1 MARWSADGK
10 EVAEEV
16 RAALLPGGAL
26 PPGPAEA
33 YVHIRAGIGSLL
45 GDTHVLVAGGRV
57 RVVGRRTSLD
67 PLTETE
73 LAGRPRLDDSGYRP
87 VLILPTRDGDQRV
100 EVTSLEEPAVED
112 LLGELPPV
120 SLGAR
125 GGTWNAPGAATPGA
139 SAPASSPDG
148 ELPDLA
154 TARAAL
160 IGSLARRLKQRRA
173 ELVARRHARKTAS
186 LDHRAGVHRGAP
198 PPSPRGGTASAPG
211 SAPGSSGGP
220 RSGRS
225 DERWRARHEGAAR
238 RAAKREA
245 AVVSNAPPP
254 APLLARLAVVAI
266 AGVVV
271 FFLFAF
277 LGRALSGQP

>member
-10 EVAEEV
+10 EVPEEV
-16 RAALLPGGAL
+16 RAALAAGGAL

-33 YVHIRAGIGSLL
+33 HVHIRAGMGSLL

-57 RVVGRRTSLD
+57 RVVGRKTSLD

-73 LAGRPRLDDSGYRP
+73 LSGRPRLDESGYRP
-87 VLILPTRDGDQRV
+87 VLILPTREGEQRV

-112 LLGELPPV
+112 LLAGLPPV

-125 GGTWNAPGAATPGA
+125 GGTWAAPVAAAPGATPTEG
-139 SAPASSPDG
+139 D
-148 ELPDLA
+148 LPDLA

-160 IGSLARRLKQRRA
+160 LGSLARRLKQRRA
-173 ELVARRHARKTAS
+173 ELLAQRHARRTAS
-186 LDHRAGVHRGAP
+186 LDHRAGVHRAP
-198 PPSPRGGTASAPG
+198 PASAGRGGAA
-211 SAPGSSGGP
+211 GP
-220 RSGRS
+220 RASSPS
-225 DERWRARHEGAAR
+225 DDRWRARHEGTAR

-245 AVVSNAPPP
+245 AAVSHAQAPGAPPP

-271 FFLFAF
+271 FALFAF